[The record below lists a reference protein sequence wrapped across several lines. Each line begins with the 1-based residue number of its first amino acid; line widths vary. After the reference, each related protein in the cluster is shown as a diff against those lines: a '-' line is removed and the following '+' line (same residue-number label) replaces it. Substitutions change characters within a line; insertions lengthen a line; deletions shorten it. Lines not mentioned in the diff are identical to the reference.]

1 MNEFLRIVAQDDYE
15 KIRGELFDFVID
27 AKETIVRTRINPL
40 LDKLRKPLDKSF
52 DEMTPFERLTMNRR
66 IQVAE
71 EIEQFAR
78 KTENVFDTAE
88 TITKYTID
96 DVGRFVPL
104 EHLDGNGAGPL
115 YPSQQNRTAPAL
127 FPADAQEFDKFYALT
142 ESWAYYR
149 EVAKTLPGMGRTSEI
164 LDTAKKYAFGAQVF
178 WKKSV
183 LFSGRYVARVV
194 PEEMGRVSLSGVF
207 SGNEF
212 SYVSEIIGG
221 RLNKDIYG
229 RLTPSINE
237 ADDIVLELET
247 IDVLR
252 SRIERARKNN
262 QPAKVA
268 KLQKQLDRIDGE
280 SLNRRL
286 EEIESIIES
295 EGATVRDVMIGPKP
309 ETAAETVMGQ
319 NIPSYIRYGV
329 QQTVE
334 RSQNSTLWLRGI
346 AQEAI
351 ERAANPAANVT
362 ARAMLDG
369 SPASLAYVAR
379 EMFEGTLRKP
389 FETYFKAQGKK
400 KPGYQWDSLDGATK
414 YVQQIQTD
422 LMQVTG
428 GHPVLLKA
436 ISENRIVIGED
447 VVQLGRRTA
456 EGNIPSEQFLNALRT
471 GDGLD
476 PSVPSFATWDKSPEM
491 TTVYPSAGKF
501 EQQKAEG
508 IFAWFM
514 QHAYGKTSDKFARV
528 PLWNRRKWN
537 LIADMIPSLSKEEA
551 AKLGQNLQ
559 SYNLPDYVLENIA
572 DNLPRARGTGTLA
585 EIDNLAGI
593 QATEDVIN
601 LLFDSRKRT
610 LFGRN
615 HRILFPFF
623 DAFREVGTQLVKT
636 AINPIAL
643 HKVDKAQQGLKNLT
657 IGGPGESQILGPG
670 DVDGD
675 GKDEGFVYK
684 DPVTQRLTWNF
695 PLVGTAARTLTG
707 IPFGMK
713 IDVGAMSMATS
724 VIPSAGP
731 YVALTYSAI
740 PNRRGETWDKL
751 NKLVIPFGMPNTEV
765 QEYFTPLALRRI
777 AQGVAAGT
785 PFESV
790 VNLLDLNYF
799 GD

>member
-1 MNEFLRIVAQDDYE
+1 M
-15 KIRGELFDFVID
+15 
-27 AKETIVRTRINPL
+27 
-40 LDKLRKPLDKSF
+40 
-52 DEMTPFERLTMNRR
+52 
-66 IQVAE
+66 
-71 EIEQFAR
+71 
-78 KTENVFDTAE
+78 
-88 TITKYTID
+88 
-96 DVGRFVPL
+96 
-104 EHLDGNGAGPL
+104 
-115 YPSQQNRTAPAL
+115 
-127 FPADAQEFDKFYALT
+127 
-142 ESWAYYR
+142 
-149 EVAKTLPGMGRTSEI
+149 
-164 LDTAKKYAFGAQVF
+164 
-178 WKKSV
+178 
-183 LFSGRYVARVV
+183 
-194 PEEMGRVSLSGVF
+194 
-207 SGNEF
+207 
-212 SYVSEIIGG
+212 
-221 RLNKDIYG
+221 
-229 RLTPSINE
+229 
-237 ADDIVLELET
+237 
-247 IDVLR
+247 
-252 SRIERARKNN
+252 
-262 QPAKVA
+262 
-268 KLQKQLDRIDGE
+268 
-280 SLNRRL
+280 
-286 EEIESIIES
+286 
-295 EGATVRDVMIGPKP
+295 
-309 ETAAETVMGQ
+309 
-319 NIPSYIRYGV
+319 
-329 QQTVE
+329 
-334 RSQNSTLWLRGI
+334 
-346 AQEAI
+346 
-351 ERAANPAANVT
+351 
-362 ARAMLDG
+362 
-369 SPASLAYVAR
+369 
-379 EMFEGTLRKP
+379 
-389 FETYFKAQGKK
+389 
-400 KPGYQWDSLDGATK
+400 
-414 YVQQIQTD
+414 
-422 LMQVTG
+422 
-428 GHPVLLKA
+428 
-436 ISENRIVIGED
+436 
-447 VVQLGRRTA
+447 
-456 EGNIPSEQFLNALRT
+456 NALRT

-790 VNLLDLNYF
+790 VNLF
-799 GD
+799 GDPNNDPVYKAMNNRVFQYEISTGRYPETEVGIREAMQVSQDKTATLWWLRGVTQFFAPAAPISQFYAETNSKLIPLGVLLEQVRATEKAVRDKGGTFNEQIDAVVNQYGDSVLPFLASVSESAIPGAESSKAFYKFKNDNSKLFDKYPDIAGYLGPDTEEFDQEVYNMQRRSGELKVRDVEDIGEQVQQLWGNLRYNQAKKQVEASVGNSPIGSFALSLAEQQLRASLPAWDRQLAFREFDNKTTNSVNEIVRLADDKEFADFPAMPTLKEYLNVRSQIASMISRNSQLTGATSWKNNRGGVVEREALKMAGEFLVQQNPAFGPLWDNVLSKEFKTLTEQEKLLAQTGQLP